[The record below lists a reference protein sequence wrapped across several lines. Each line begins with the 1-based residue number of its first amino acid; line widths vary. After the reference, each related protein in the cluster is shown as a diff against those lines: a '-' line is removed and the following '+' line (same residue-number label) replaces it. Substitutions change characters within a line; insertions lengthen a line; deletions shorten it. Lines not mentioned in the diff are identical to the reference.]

1 MSETITATAAVCA
14 TTGAVAAPFCAA
26 FGFDLSLMIG
36 GVVGGLI
43 GCIIAQT
50 LLPDRSDAKFSRV
63 AFMMVGSVLLAG
75 IATLLLSPY
84 VIKKLDLSEVPPGAV
99 RLALGALI
107 GAFAQP
113 IAIKLQEKVGLWMD
127 RAGKEKESTP

>member
-1 MSETITATAAVCA
+1 MSDITTSAAVCA

-26 FGFDLSLMIG
+26 FGFDVTLLIG
-36 GVVGGLI
+36 GLVGGLI

-50 LLPDRSDAKFSRV
+50 LLPDKSDLSFRRLLGI
-63 AFMMVGSVLLAG
+63 MIGSVLLAA
-75 IATLLLSPY
+75 IVTLLISPWA
-84 VIKKLDLSEVPPGAV
+84 IKKLDLADVAPGAV

-113 IAIKLQEKVGLWMD
+113 IAIKLGQVVTSWIDRVSEK
-127 RAGKEKESTP
+127 KEST